1 MPNPLMPKSGE
12 ADARAHIGARLRAIR
27 RQKRLTL
34 EQVVQGSGLDKSYLS
49 RLERDLT
56 TPSVATL
63 VKVCDALGI
72 RPGELF
78 DPPKT
83 RIVRRDSAPLAN
95 FGGQGVTER
104 LLSQGLSG
112 ELMVLR
118 SLIDPGGHGGELYTL
133 DADVSFV
140 TVLRGQL
147 EFVVE
152 DAHYFLG
159 EGDSITVSSRIPH
172 TGRNPPAQ
180 EAEVLWVTSPFL

>member
-1 MPNPLMPKSGE
+1 MPRAETRAAAPDRS
-12 ADARAHIGARLRAIR
+12 AHIGARLRAIR
-27 RQKRLTL
+27 QQKRLTL

-95 FGGQGVTER
+95 FGGEGVTER

-118 SLIDPGGHGGELYTL
+118 TSSTPAGTAANCTPSTPTCLSSPCCAGNWNSWSRTLITFS
-133 DADVSFV
+133 ARA
-140 TVLRGQL
+140 T
-147 EFVVE
+147 
-152 DAHYFLG
+152 A
-159 EGDSITVSSRIPH
+159 
-172 TGRNPPAQ
+172 
-180 EAEVLWVTSPFL
+180 